1 MISYRYCTGEGP
13 WAFDTAKLVNSAYLR
28 SSCYTLYIYIYIG
41 VISAL
46 LDLIIK
52 HSGYRFHHRSTRD
65 IMNLIFKP
73 RSLSL
78 APFSEI
84 SFAPRTFRSHL
95 YIYIFFSLFPTASYY
110 SALIDLSWNIEF
122 QSSKILLFEDIYS
135 IVIIRFIFYDRWM
148 ILLPF
153 FFFLC
158 YVFFKNPLV
167 SLK

>member
-1 MISYRYCTGEGP
+1 MISYRYCTGGSKGLGP
-13 WAFDTAKLVNSAYLR
+13 STPRNQSIAHTFVPPAIY
-28 SSCYTLYIYIYIG
+28 YIYIG

-95 YIYIFFSLFPTASYY
+95 YIFLFVSYGFLLL
-110 SALIDLSWNIEF
+110 ALITFSWNIEF
-122 QSSKILLFEDIYS
+122 QSNKILLSRTYS
-135 IVIIRFIFYDRWM
+135 CIFALKFLMIIVRFIFYSGGTDE
-148 ILLPF
+148 
-153 FFFLC
+153 
-158 YVFFKNPLV
+158 
-167 SLK
+167 